1 MHALKTVF
9 AIVAERL
16 AEHAAERLCVGAER
30 RASAVVFEPDNRR
43 IANIALNNALPIR
56 RPSPRT
62 VSISMTPSLDHHIV
76 HGVAMTQELVAAAY
90 REQHAAIGHIGGKLA
105 FSRDHGVFHDHLL
118 SIGATADEHD
128 IGLREIHGVAHAN
141 LAHLDGQTAP
151 LQTTRKGNHVA
162 TIAVEVQKLGEQ
174 MHDGKRLHI
183 VAHRGMWAHFK
194 ESTMAYSSPFAVASR
209 PSSSRRTAGSAV

>member
-1 MHALKTVF
+1 
-9 AIVAERL
+9 
-16 AEHAAERLCVGAER
+16 
-30 RASAVVFEPDNRR
+30 
-43 IANIALNNALPIR
+43 
-56 RPSPRT
+56 
-62 VSISMTPSLDHHIV
+62 
-76 HGVAMTQELVAAAY
+76 MTQELVAAAY

-128 IGLREIHGVAHAN
+128 IGLREIHGVAHAH
-141 LAHLDGQTAP
+141 LTHLDGQTAP

-183 VAHRGMWAHFK
+183 VAHRGHVGPFQRIDHGLLLPLRGGFK
-194 ESTMAYSSPFAVASR
+194 AFELATNGRQRGVVRNDVHLAIVGA
-209 PSSSRRTAGSAV
+209 RRS